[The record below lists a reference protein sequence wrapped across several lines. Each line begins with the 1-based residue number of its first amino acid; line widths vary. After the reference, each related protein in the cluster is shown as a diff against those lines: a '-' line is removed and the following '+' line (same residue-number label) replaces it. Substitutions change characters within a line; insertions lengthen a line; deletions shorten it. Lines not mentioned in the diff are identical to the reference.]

1 MQYSQLVLIEIKQLF
16 KKKYFRMEKLLI
28 SSCLIGNNTNYNGKN
43 NYIKEIEQLKS
54 KYELIPICPEVLG
67 GLSIPRDPSEINNDK
82 VISINNKDVTLEF
95 NIGANKTLNI
105 ALKNNIKY
113 AILKDGSP
121 SCGNTYIYDGTF
133 KNNKIN
139 GSGIT
144 TKLLKSHNIKIY
156 NENNLNELLKK
167 GE

>member
-1 MQYSQLVLIEIKQLF
+1 
-16 KKKYFRMEKLLI
+16 MEKLLI
-28 SSCLIGNNTNYNGKN
+28 SSCLIGNNTKYNGKN

-67 GLSIPRDPSEINNDK
+67 ELSIPRDPSEINNDK

>member
-1 MQYSQLVLIEIKQLF
+1 
-16 KKKYFRMEKLLI
+16 MEKLLI
-28 SSCLIGNNTNYNGKN
+28 SSCLIGNNTKYNGKN
-43 NYIKEIEQLKS
+43 NYIKEIEQLKL

-82 VISINNKDVTLEF
+82 VISINNKDVTKEF
-95 NIGANKTLNI
+95 NIGANKALNI
-105 ALKNNIKY
+105 ALLNNIKY
-113 AILKDGSP
+113 ALLKDGSP

-133 KNNKIN
+133 KNNKID
-139 GSGIT
+139 GMGIT

-156 NENNLNELLKK
+156 NENNFNELLKK

>member
-1 MQYSQLVLIEIKQLF
+1 
-16 KKKYFRMEKLLI
+16 MEKLLI
-28 SSCLIGNNTNYNGKN
+28 SSCLIGNNTKYNGKN
-43 NYIKEIEQLKS
+43 NYIKKIEQLKL

-82 VISINNKDVTLEF
+82 VISINGKDVTKEF
-95 NIGANKTLNI
+95 NIGANKALNI
-105 ALKNNIKY
+105 ALLNNIKY
-113 AILKDGSP
+113 ALLKDGSP

-133 KNNKIN
+133 KNNKID
-139 GSGIT
+139 GIGIT

-156 NENNLNELLKK
+156 NENNLNELLKV

>member
-1 MQYSQLVLIEIKQLF
+1 
-16 KKKYFRMEKLLI
+16 MEKLLI
-28 SSCLIGNNTNYNGKN
+28 SSCLIGNNTKYNGKN
-43 NYIKEIEQLKS
+43 NYIKEIEQLKL

-82 VISINNKDVTLEF
+82 VISINGRDVTKEF
-95 NIGANKTLNI
+95 NIGANKALNI
-105 ALKNNIKY
+105 ALLNNIKY
-113 AILKDGSP
+113 ALLKDGSP

-133 KNNKIN
+133 KNNKID
-139 GSGIT
+139 GIGIT

>member
-1 MQYSQLVLIEIKQLF
+1 
-16 KKKYFRMEKLLI
+16 MEKLLI
-28 SSCLIGNNTNYNGKN
+28 SSCLIGNNTKYNGKN
-43 NYIKEIEQLKS
+43 NYIKEIEQLKL

-82 VISINNKDVTLEF
+82 VISINGKDVTKEF
-95 NIGANKTLNI
+95 NIGANKALNI
-105 ALKNNIKY
+105 ALLNNIKY
-113 AILKDGSP
+113 ALLKDGSP

-133 KNNKIN
+133 KNNKID
-139 GSGIT
+139 GIGIT

-156 NENNLNELLKK
+156 NENNINELLKK

>member
-1 MQYSQLVLIEIKQLF
+1 
-16 KKKYFRMEKLLI
+16 MEKLLI
-28 SSCLIGNNTNYNGKN
+28 SSCLIGNNTKYNGKN
-43 NYIKEIEQLKS
+43 NYIKEIEQLKL

-82 VISINNKDVTLEF
+82 VISINNKDVTKEF
-95 NIGANKTLNI
+95 NIGANKALNI
-105 ALKNNIKY
+105 ALLNNIKY
-113 AILKDGSP
+113 ALLKDGSP

-133 KNNKIN
+133 KNNKID
-139 GSGIT
+139 GIGIT

-156 NENNLNELLKK
+156 NENNINELLKK

>member
-1 MQYSQLVLIEIKQLF
+1 
-16 KKKYFRMEKLLI
+16 MEKLLI
-28 SSCLIGNNTNYNGKN
+28 SSCLIGNNTKYNGKN
-43 NYIKEIEQLKS
+43 NYIKEIEQLKL

-82 VISINNKDVTLEF
+82 VISINGKDVTKEF
-95 NIGANKTLNI
+95 NIGANKALNI
-105 ALKNNIKY
+105 ALLNNIKY
-113 AILKDGSP
+113 ALLKDGSP

-139 GSGIT
+139 GIGIT

>member
-1 MQYSQLVLIEIKQLF
+1 
-16 KKKYFRMEKLLI
+16 MEKILI
-28 SSCLIGNNTNYNGKN
+28 SSCLIGNDTKYNGKN
-43 NYIKEIEQLKS
+43 NYIKEIEQLKL

-82 VISINNKDVTLEF
+82 VISINGKDVTKEF
-95 NIGANKTLNI
+95 NIGANKALNI
-105 ALKNNIKY
+105 ALLNNIKY

-133 KNNKIN
+133 KNNKID
-139 GSGIT
+139 GIGIT

-156 NENNLNELLKK
+156 NENNINELLKK

>member
-1 MQYSQLVLIEIKQLF
+1 
-16 KKKYFRMEKLLI
+16 MEKLLI
-28 SSCLIGNNTNYNGKN
+28 SSCLIGNNTKYNGKN
-43 NYIKEIEQLKS
+43 NYIKEIEQLKL

-82 VISINNKDVTLEF
+82 VISINNKDVTKEF
-95 NIGANKTLNI
+95 NIGANKALNI
-105 ALKNNIKY
+105 ALLNNIKY
-113 AILKDGSP
+113 ALLKDGSP

-133 KNNKIN
+133 KNNKID
-139 GSGIT
+139 GIGIT

>member
-1 MQYSQLVLIEIKQLF
+1 
-16 KKKYFRMEKLLI
+16 MEKLLI
-28 SSCLIGNNTNYNGKN
+28 SSCLIGNNTKYNGKN
-43 NYIKEIEQLKS
+43 NYIKEIEQLKL

-82 VISINNKDVTLEF
+82 VISINGRDVTKEF
-95 NIGANKTLNI
+95 NIGANKALNV
-105 ALKNNIKY
+105 ALLNNIKY
-113 AILKDGSP
+113 ALLKDGSP

-133 KNNKIN
+133 KNNKID
-139 GSGIT
+139 GIGIT

>member
-1 MQYSQLVLIEIKQLF
+1 
-16 KKKYFRMEKLLI
+16 MEKLLI
-28 SSCLIGNNTNYNGKN
+28 SSCLIGNNTKYNGKN
-43 NYIKEIEQLKS
+43 NYIKEIEQLKL

-82 VISINNKDVTLEF
+82 VISINGRDVTKEF
-95 NIGANKTLNI
+95 NIGANKALNI
-105 ALKNNIKY
+105 ALLNNIKY
-113 AILKDGSP
+113 ALLKDGSP

-133 KNNKIN
+133 KNNKID
-139 GSGIT
+139 GIGIT

-156 NENNLNELLKK
+156 NENNINELLKK

>member
-1 MQYSQLVLIEIKQLF
+1 
-16 KKKYFRMEKLLI
+16 MEKLLI
-28 SSCLIGNNTNYNGKN
+28 SSCLIGNNTKYNGKN
-43 NYIKEIEQLKS
+43 NYIKEIEQLKL

-82 VISINNKDVTLEF
+82 VISINGRDVTKEF
-95 NIGANKTLNI
+95 NIGANKALNV
-105 ALKNNIKY
+105 ALLNNIKY
-113 AILKDGSP
+113 ALLKDGSP

-133 KNNKIN
+133 KNNKID
-139 GSGIT
+139 GIGIT

-156 NENNLNELLKK
+156 NENNINELLKK

>member
-1 MQYSQLVLIEIKQLF
+1 
-16 KKKYFRMEKLLI
+16 MEKILI
-28 SSCLIGNNTNYNGKN
+28 SSCLIGNNTKYNGKN
-43 NYIKEIEQLKS
+43 NYIKEIEQLKL

-82 VISINNKDVTLEF
+82 VISINGKDVTKEF
-95 NIGANKTLNI
+95 NIGANKALNI
-105 ALKNNIKY
+105 ALLNNIKY
-113 AILKDGSP
+113 ALLKDGSP

-133 KNNKIN
+133 KNNKID
-139 GSGIT
+139 GIGIT

-156 NENNLNELLKK
+156 NENNINELLKK

>member
-1 MQYSQLVLIEIKQLF
+1 
-16 KKKYFRMEKLLI
+16 MEKLLI
-28 SSCLIGNNTNYNGKN
+28 SSCLIGNNTKYNGKN
-43 NYIKEIEQLKS
+43 NYIKEIEQLKL

-82 VISINNKDVTLEF
+82 VISINNKDVTKEF
-95 NIGANKTLNI
+95 NIGANKALNI
-105 ALKNNIKY
+105 ALLNNIKY
-113 AILKDGSP
+113 ALLKDGSP

-133 KNNKIN
+133 KNNKID
-139 GSGIT
+139 GIGIT

-156 NENNLNELLKK
+156 NENNFNELLKK

>member
-1 MQYSQLVLIEIKQLF
+1 
-16 KKKYFRMEKLLI
+16 MEKLLI
-28 SSCLIGNNTNYNGKN
+28 SSCLIGNNTKYNGKN
-43 NYIKEIEQLKS
+43 NYIKEIEQLKL

-82 VISINNKDVTLEF
+82 VISINGKDVTKEF
-95 NIGANKTLNI
+95 NIGANKALNI
-105 ALKNNIKY
+105 ALLNNIKY
-113 AILKDGSP
+113 ALLKDGSP

-133 KNNKIN
+133 KNNKID
-139 GSGIT
+139 GIGIT